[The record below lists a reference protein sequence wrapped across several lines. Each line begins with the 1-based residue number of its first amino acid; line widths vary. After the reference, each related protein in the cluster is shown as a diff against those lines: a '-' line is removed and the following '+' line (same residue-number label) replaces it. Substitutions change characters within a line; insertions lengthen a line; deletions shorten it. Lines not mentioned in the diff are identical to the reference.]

1 MKNNYDFHALLDD
14 VEFEAL
20 AIDIVR
26 VRENLEPNVFRRYPK
41 GRDGGIDGYRYSD
54 NTIIQAKCYK
64 NDFNILKGSLKKEV
78 LKLRNLKPS
87 RYILV
92 TSVGLNKEQQRG
104 IMDLFKGYIHSDED
118 IIGRIEL
125 NEYLA
130 DPKFSIIQLKYNN
143 L

>member
-1 MKNNYDFHALLDD
+1 M
-14 VEFEAL
+14 
-20 AIDIVR
+20 
-26 VRENLEPNVFRRYPK
+26 
-41 GRDGGIDGYRYSD
+41 
-54 NTIIQAKCYK
+54 
-64 NDFNILKGSLKKEV
+64 
-78 LKLRNLKPS
+78 RNLKPS